1 MGVAIFASNPG
12 PPISDLLPRRDA
24 ASKRAG
30 RLGALMKGASRLGL
44 GRALAFA
51 LMIALAALRMIDP
64 PPLEELRLRT
74 FDFFQLA
81 APREASTH
89 PAVIVDIDEES
100 LKALGQWPWPR
111 TVIADLVNRLTGL
124 GAAAIGFDV
133 IFAEPDR
140 YSPGSLADL
149 VHDLDEQ
156 SRERIRA
163 LPTNDQILAEAFR
176 RSRVV
181 LGESAVAG
189 PGTQGGLAKRQ
200 IGIARIGADPAPFLV
215 AYPGIL
221 RNIAILEDAV
231 TATGMLTIHPE
242 RDGIVRR
249 VPLAIRA
256 QGLVLPSLSLAML
269 RAVSAAG
276 QVIIRADP
284 SGIQSIGIRELELPS
299 DRNGQLWVHF
309 AQHDSARYVSAADV
323 LAGRVPREKIE
334 QKLVL
339 IGTSATGLLDR
350 QTTPVDPS
358 MPGVEVHAQILE
370 NALSGTWISYPDYAM
385 AAELAAALLVSL
397 AIIIIAPALGA
408 ATIALLGIVIAAAL
422 TGASWYFYARQ
433 GLLFDFTYPLS
444 SALAVYLVLV
454 FTNYLR
460 EQAQRA
466 QVRSAFG
473 QYLAPDLV
481 EQLVRR
487 PEQLVLGGE
496 EREMTFMFSDV
507 RGFTAISESYK
518 QDPQGLT
525 SLMNRLLTP
534 LTDAIIFHTG
544 TIDKY
549 MGDAVMAFWNAPLAD
564 ANHARNACFAALE
577 MRKRIAVLN
586 SEREQEARAR
596 GEEFLPLRIGIGV
609 NTGTCV
615 VGNMGSDLRFNY
627 TVLGD
632 AVNLTSR
639 IEGQTKYYGV
649 TIMAG
654 ARTMTAAGDGFAAIE
669 LDVIRV
675 KGKSEPEVVHGL
687 FGASDVA
694 SSQSFRDLSR
704 SLRQMLTCYR
714 RQDWTKALEALD
726 ACRAFEIEYELT
738 TLFDLY
744 ASRIGDFIEAPPPPD
759 WDGVYSFETK

>member
-1 MGVAIFASNPG
+1 
-12 PPISDLLPRRDA
+12 
-24 ASKRAG
+24 
-30 RLGALMKGASRLGL
+30 
-44 GRALAFA
+44 
-51 LMIALAALRMIDP
+51 MIALALLRTIDP
-64 PPLEELRLRT
+64 RPLEELRLRT
-74 FDFFQLA
+74 FDFFQEA

-89 PAVIVDIDEES
+89 PAVIVDIDEKS
-100 LKALGQWPWPR
+100 LKSLGQWPWPR
-111 TVIADLVNRLTGL
+111 TVIADLVDRLGDL

-140 YSPGSLADL
+140 YSPASIIDL

-163 LPTNDQILAEAFR
+163 LPTNDQVLAEAFR

-181 LGESAVAG
+181 LGESAVIG
-189 PGTQGGLAKRQ
+189 PGTQGVPAKRQ
-200 IGIARIGADPAPFLV
+200 IGIASMGADPSPFLI

-221 RNIAILEDAV
+221 RNIATLEDAA
-231 TATGMLTIHPE
+231 TATGMLTINPE

-249 VPLAIRA
+249 VPLAMRA
-256 QGLVLPSLSLAML
+256 QGRILPSISLAML

-276 QVIIRADP
+276 QMIVRAAP
-284 SGIQSIGIRELELPS
+284 SGIQSIGIRELELPT
-299 DRNGQLWVHF
+299 DRNGQIWVHF
-309 AQHDSARYVSAADV
+309 GPHDATRYVSAADV
-323 LAGRVPREKIE
+323 LAGRVARERIE

-385 AAELAAALLVSL
+385 AAELAVALLVSL
-397 AIIIIAPALGA
+397 AIVVIAPALGA
-408 ATIALLGIVIAAAL
+408 ATVALLGVAIAAAL
-422 TGASWYFYARQ
+422 TGTSWYFYTRQ
-433 GLLFDFTYPLS
+433 GLLFDFTYPLL

-460 EQAQRA
+460 EQAQRT

-473 QYLAPDLV
+473 QYLAPNLV
-481 EQLVRR
+481 EQLVRA
-487 PEQLVLGGE
+487 PERLVLGGE

-507 RGFTAISESYK
+507 RGFTTISETYK
-518 QDPQGLT
+518 RDPQGLT

-534 LTDAIIFHTG
+534 LTDAIVSHKG

-549 MGDAVMAFWNAPLAD
+549 MGDAVMAFWNAPLRD

-577 MRKRIAVLN
+577 MKKRIAALN
-586 SEREQEARAR
+586 GEREQEAQAR
-596 GEEFLPLRIGIGV
+596 GETSLPLRIGIGV
-609 NTGTCV
+609 NTGACV

-632 AVNLTSR
+632 AVNLASR
-639 IEGQTKYYGV
+639 IEGQTKTYGV

-654 ARTMTAAGDGFAAIE
+654 AMTMMAAGDDFAAIE
-669 LDVIRV
+669 LDVIKV
-675 KGKSEPEVVHGL
+675 KGKSEPEAVHGL
-687 FGASDVA
+687 FGAADVA
-694 SSQSFRDLSR
+694 KSQSFRDLSR
-704 SLRQMLTCYR
+704 SVRQMLTCYR
-714 RQDWTKALEALD
+714 RQDWIKALVALD
-726 ACRAFEIEYELT
+726 ACRAFEFEYELAPV
-738 TLFDLY
+738 FDLY
-744 ASRIGDFIEAPPPPD
+744 ASRIRAFSETPPPSD
-759 WDGVYSFETK
+759 WDGVYISETK

>member
-1 MGVAIFASNPG
+1 
-12 PPISDLLPRRDA
+12 
-24 ASKRAG
+24 
-30 RLGALMKGASRLGL
+30 
-44 GRALAFA
+44 
-51 LMIALAALRMIDP
+51 MIALALLRTIDP
-64 PPLEELRLRT
+64 RPLEELRLRT
-74 FDFFQLA
+74 FDFFQEA

-89 PAVIVDIDEES
+89 PAVIVDIDEKS
-100 LKALGQWPWPR
+100 LKSLGQWPWPR
-111 TVIADLVNRLTGL
+111 TVIADLVDRLGDL

-140 YSPGSLADL
+140 YSPASIIDL

-163 LPTNDQILAEAFR
+163 LPTNDQVLAEAFR

-181 LGESAVAG
+181 LGESAVIG
-189 PGTQGGLAKRQ
+189 PGTQGVPAKRQ
-200 IGIARIGADPAPFLV
+200 IGIASMGADPSPFLI

-221 RNIAILEDAV
+221 RNIATLEDAA
-231 TATGMLTIHPE
+231 TATGMLTINPE

-249 VPLAIRA
+249 VPLAMRA
-256 QGLVLPSLSLAML
+256 QGRILPSISLAML

-276 QVIIRADP
+276 QMIVRAAP
-284 SGIQSIGIRELELPS
+284 SGIQSIGIRELELPT
-299 DRNGQLWVHF
+299 DRNGQIWVHF
-309 AQHDSARYVSAADV
+309 GPHDATRYVSAADV
-323 LAGRVPREKIE
+323 LAGRVARERIE

-385 AAELAAALLVSL
+385 AAELAVALLVSL
-397 AIIIIAPALGA
+397 AIVVIAPALGA
-408 ATIALLGIVIAAAL
+408 ATVALLGVAIAAAL
-422 TGASWYFYARQ
+422 TGTSWYFYTRQ
-433 GLLFDFTYPLS
+433 GLLFDFTYPLL

-460 EQAQRA
+460 EQAQRT

-473 QYLAPDLV
+473 QYLAPNLV
-481 EQLVRR
+481 EQLVRA
-487 PEQLVLGGE
+487 PERLVLGGE

-507 RGFTAISESYK
+507 RGFTTISETYK
-518 QDPQGLT
+518 RDPQGLT

-534 LTDAIIFHTG
+534 LTDAIVSHKG

-549 MGDAVMAFWNAPLAD
+549 MGDAVMAFWNAPLRD

-577 MRKRIAVLN
+577 MKKRIAALN
-586 SEREQEARAR
+586 GEREQEAQAR
-596 GEEFLPLRIGIGV
+596 GETSLPLRIGIGV
-609 NTGTCV
+609 NTGACV

-632 AVNLTSR
+632 AVNLASR
-639 IEGQTKYYGV
+639 IEGQTKTYGV

-654 ARTMTAAGDGFAAIE
+654 AMTMMAAGDDFAAIE
-669 LDVIRV
+669 LDVIKV
-675 KGKSEPEVVHGL
+675 KGKSEPEAVHGL

-694 SSQSFRDLSR
+694 KSQSFRDLSR
-704 SLRQMLTCYR
+704 SVRQMLTCYR
-714 RQDWTKALEALD
+714 RQDWIKALVALD
-726 ACRAFEIEYELT
+726 ACRAFESEYELAPV
-738 TLFDLY
+738 FDLY
-744 ASRIGDFIEAPPPPD
+744 ASRIRAFSETPPPSD
-759 WDGVYSFETK
+759 WDGVYISETK